1 MKGAL
6 GRGSHCDDQ
15 SSQMS
20 SRVRRLRGQ
29 AVLKKMAML
38 VAGWAGVVVVSCTAA
53 GAPPPDLPA
62 SPTATAISLPA
73 PETAFDRERNRVT
86 IEAVKFATRGCPGT
100 DLRLSG
106 PPTRIQTASTSLSK
120 AAGLV
125 SPGTEFYSPPGGV
138 GPGGAGPGVW
148 IIAVE
153 GPSASLTGASPPDGA
168 DTHSFVF
175 VIDVAV
181 PTIAGCVV
189 RDVPMAN
196 HTEGGAE
203 FEVLFDTR

>member
-1 MKGAL
+1 ML
-6 GRGSHCDDQ
+6 NTQRF
-15 SSQMS
+15 
-20 SRVRRLRGQ
+20 RRQ
-29 AVLKKMAML
+29 AVLKMMAML
-38 VAGWAGVVVVSCTAA
+38 VAGWAGVVVSCTGA
-53 GAPPPDLPA
+53 GTPTPDLPA
-62 SPTATAISLPA
+62 SATATAVSLPT
-73 PETAFDRERNRVT
+73 PETAADRERNRVVN
-86 IEAVKFATRGCPGT
+86 EAVQFAARGCTG
-100 DLRLSG
+100 DGLRLSG
-106 PPTRIQTASTSLSK
+106 PPKRIQTASTSLSK
-120 AAGLV
+120 AFGLV

-189 RDVPMAN
+189 RDVPMAGQYGSLGF
-196 HTEGGAE
+196 GGGE
-203 FEVLFDTR
+203 FEVLFDAR